1 MVLKRLR
8 RYRNLYEKSE
18 ESVKYQIINPILKE
32 LGWNSENP
40 EEVRINIS
48 TEEDIP
54 DYTLLKNNKKV
65 LFTEAKKLSV
75 DKLYRMSWTTPIKNL
90 TKVEF

>member
-1 MVLKRLR
+1 MVLERLR

-18 ESVKYQIINPILKE
+18 ESAKYQIINPILKE

-48 TEEDIP
+48 TEGL
-54 DYTLLKNNKKV
+54 YTFEK
-65 LFTEAKKLSV
+65 
-75 DKLYRMSWTTPIKNL
+75 
-90 TKVEF
+90 